1 MIGRGSNDADVCL
14 MMHLSKLV
22 TEWSLQFLPTVS
34 ALVNFRC
41 SFQHSMQPAS
51 IRMKGNTTYKCERWS
66 YGAKLTWLGDHQGL
80 VKRSH
85 EFYDASKTH
94 QKPRWQEAYPNAKSL
109 KNTSQPT
116 KTAKMEHPQA
126 SDVVLSEVL
135 VARKFDQRKS
145 FFLSKSSFSLQRLW
159 WSVPT
164 NLAGTHWIS
173 KEM

>member
-1 MIGRGSNDADVCL
+1 MLRDSLL

-22 TEWSLQFLPTVS
+22 TGWSLQFLPTVS

-51 IRMKGNTTYKCERWS
+51 IRMKGNTTYNCERWS

-85 EFYDASKTH
+85 EFYDASKTKVTGSIS
-94 QKPRWQEAYPNAKSL
+94 QCKIT

-116 KTAKMEHPQA
+116 KNLPKWTHHLMLFLLG
-126 SDVVLSEVL
+126 VF

-164 NLAGTHWIS
+164 NLTGNHWIS
-173 KEM
+173 NKM